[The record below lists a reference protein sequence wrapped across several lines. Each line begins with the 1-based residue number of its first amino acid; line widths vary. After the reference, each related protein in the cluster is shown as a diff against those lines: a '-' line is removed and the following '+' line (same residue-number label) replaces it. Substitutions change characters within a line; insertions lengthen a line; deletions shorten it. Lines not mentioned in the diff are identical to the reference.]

1 MAAPLVVAGVAARIA
16 SKKLAKKVAKQ
27 TIKKGTKSTKG
38 QGISTGKAKSIA
50 REAKTGTPSHKE
62 LKQNDSF
69 VNQLAKS
76 VKKSGSTQQPAD
88 YAPKSVATSVKKLTA
103 VKKRGK

>member
-1 MAAPLVVAGVAARIA
+1 MKIVKAVKKAA
-16 SKKLAKKVAKQ
+16 AKK

-50 REAKTGTPSHKE
+50 REIKTGISSHKE
-62 LKQNDSF
+62 AKQINSF
-69 VNQLAKS
+69 VRQLAKS

-88 YAPKSVATSVKKLTA
+88 YAPKSVATGVIKLTH
-103 VKKRGK
+103 VKRRGK